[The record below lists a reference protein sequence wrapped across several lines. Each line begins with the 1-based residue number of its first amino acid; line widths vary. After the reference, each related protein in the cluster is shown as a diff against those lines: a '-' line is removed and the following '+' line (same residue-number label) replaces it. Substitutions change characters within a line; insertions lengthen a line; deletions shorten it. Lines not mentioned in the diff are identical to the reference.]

1 MKIII
6 CIRFLSSFSTFRLAI
21 VCHTN
26 IRSLSYIQRNANQF
40 VHETQSWWVDGAHNN
55 CVSSFVLEKYR
66 NAICI
71 ALSGFPKQ
79 TLRQHAI
86 VIVIWCSIFRMLITK
101 PTTMNHK
108 HCMLFTESNKWPRLW
123 FTLLNIG
130 FRQDSGDNNGMVYQL
145 FGAWIETK
153 LLVWW
158 KVVHSSP
165 KPFYEWHLLGVGKLC
180 VQATLRLDRGCW
192 FCSHW
197 FKLRYIVWWMM

>member
-1 MKIII
+1 MRFIVRARKIPKCNLHSIEW
-6 CIRFLSSFSTFRLAI
+6 FSEADAETTCDSHCYSMFNISYA
-21 VCHTN
+21 HYKTN
-26 IRSLSYIQRNANQF
+26 
-40 VHETQSWWVDGAHNN
+40 HNE
-55 CVSSFVLEKYR
+55 S
-66 NAICI
+66 
-71 ALSGFPKQ
+71 Q
-79 TLRQHAI
+79 T
-86 VIVIWCSIFRMLITK
+86 
-101 PTTMNHK
+101 
-108 HCMLFTESNKWPRLW
+108 CMLFTESNKWPRLW

-158 KVVHSSP
+158 KVVHSSQ

-197 FKLRYIVWWMM
+197 FKLRYIVWWMMQYNESYNVMYVCNTMSVWWCQQIKVDSF